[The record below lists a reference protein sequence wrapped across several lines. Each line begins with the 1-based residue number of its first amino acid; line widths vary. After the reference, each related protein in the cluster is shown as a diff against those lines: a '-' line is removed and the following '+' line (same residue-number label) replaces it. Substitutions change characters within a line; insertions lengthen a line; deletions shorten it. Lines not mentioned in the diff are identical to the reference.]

1 VTSTSTAPR
10 PAPGLSDE
18 DVGRFGYRQP
28 ARRTL
33 RAFTSFAVGFS
44 FISITSGTFASYG
57 FVLNTSGPRGIFN
70 WLIAGAG
77 QILVALIF
85 MAFAA
90 RIPLAGYSYQWAS
103 RIVGPRI
110 GWAFGWL
117 CYAFLAVVVVAVDYG
132 FATQAFMPLFDIEV
146 TTSSAQVVT
155 VLTLVAQAIFIIA
168 STRLTALVNGAAVGA
183 EIAGMLGLTVVLL
196 VAVAIT
202 GDGSVSNLTS
212 SGIVDDGAGSGYWAY
227 NGPFMLAILIGAYTI
242 VGFESAANLAEETEH
257 PTRVV
262 PPAMFRA
269 VTASVVI
276 GFIFLVA
283 LTLAV
288 PDVAAISKEASPVAA
303 VIDAQLGGTFGRVF
317 LAFVVVA
324 IFANGLVIM
333 MSGSRLVFAMS
344 RDRRFPGHQ
353 LFGRVSHSTGTPIWA
368 TLLILAGG
376 VIFTLVFKTDALV
389 KLFTAGTILPA
400 LIYLVTVLLY
410 IAARRRL
417 RALPTTF
424 DLGRWE
430 IPVVVGALA
439 WLVFELTVL
448 TLPSEFFDP
457 VKLVGVMLVIGVVVY
472 AALYAADR
480 HAFAAEPG
488 DPLDALPSSPPVPS
502 EAS

>member
-1 VTSTSTAPR
+1 VSNQSV
-10 PAPGLSDE
+10 LNDE
-18 DVGRFGYRQP
+18 DIDRYGYRQP
-28 ARRTL
+28 AKRTL
-33 RAFTSFAVGFS
+33 KAFTSFAIGFS

-103 RIVGPRI
+103 RIIGPRL

-117 CYAFLAVVVVAVDYG
+117 CYAFLAIVVVAVDYG
-132 FATQAFMPLFDIEV
+132 FATQAFMPLFNIEV
-146 TTSSAQVVT
+146 TTGLAQLVT
-155 VLTLVAQAIFIIA
+155 VLTLIAQAILIIA
-168 STRLTALVNGAAVGA
+168 STRLTALINGAAVGA

-196 VAVAIT
+196 VVVLVT
-202 GDGSVSNLTS
+202 GDGSVSNITS
-212 SGIVDDGAGSGYWAY
+212 SGVIDSGGGTGYWAY

-262 PPAMFRA
+262 PRAMFRA

-276 GFIFLVA
+276 GFIFLLAV
-283 LTLAV
+283 TVAV
-288 PDVAAISKEASPVAA
+288 PDIPGISKEASPVAA
-303 VIDAQLGGTFGRVF
+303 IIEAQLGGTFGRVF

-353 LFGRVSHSTGTPIWA
+353 LFARVAHSTGTPVWA
-368 TLLILAGG
+368 TLLILTGG
-376 VIFTLVFKTDALV
+376 VIFTLVFQTDALV
-389 KLFTAGTILPA
+389 KLFTASTILPA
-400 LIYLVTVLLY
+400 LIYLATVLLY
-410 IAARRRL
+410 LAARPRL

-430 IPVVVGALA
+430 TPVLLGALL

-448 TLPSEFFDP
+448 TLPSAFFDP
-457 VKLVGVMLVIGVVVY
+457 VKLVGMMLVIGVVVY
-472 AALYAADR
+472 VVMYVSDR
-480 HAFAAEPG
+480 KAFQAEPG
-488 DPLDALPSSPPVPS
+488 ESLEDLAAVPS
-502 EAS
+502 PVEAS